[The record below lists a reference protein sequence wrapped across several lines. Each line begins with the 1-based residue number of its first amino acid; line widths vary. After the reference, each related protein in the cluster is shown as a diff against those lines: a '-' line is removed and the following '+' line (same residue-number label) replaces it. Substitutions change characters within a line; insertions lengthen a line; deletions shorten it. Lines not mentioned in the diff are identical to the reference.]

1 MPETLHRLRA
11 RVAAL
16 EEARTPLCSAP
27 LSGDSKS
34 GRLAL
39 GVPEMDALT
48 GGGLSLAD
56 MHEVRCSASR
66 DIACATGFVAGL
78 LAQLMKRSAR
88 DGPVFWVS
96 EGAATF
102 EAGFL
107 YAEGLSWFGVDPGRI
122 IHVHPRDLGDAL
134 WAAGEVARS
143 GNPVAT
149 VFHVKGNQRV
159 LDLAV
164 SRKLMLRA
172 QTGGA
177 PLFLLRQ
184 AGEEEASSAAT
195 RWHVAPA
202 PSLPDA
208 QFERGVGHMR
218 LALSLEKN
226 RNGQTGHWQVAW
238 NPEKRSFE
246 HAANPVSPRDAL
258 PHPRLPLHAPADRPH
273 PAAALGKGAG
283 PSVITG

>member
-1 MPETLHRLRA
+1 MPEPGKTLRALRA
-11 RVAAL
+11 RLGAL
-16 EEARTPLCSAP
+16 EEAHMSP
-27 LSGDSKS
+27 SGA
-34 GRLAL
+34 GRAGRVAL
-39 GVPEMDALT
+39 GVPDIDTMT

-66 DIACATGFVAGL
+66 DIACAAGFVAVL
-78 LAQLMKRSAR
+78 LGQLMKGGTH

-107 YAEGLSWFGVDPGRI
+107 YAEGLSWFGVDPAQI

-143 GNPVAT
+143 GNPLAT
-149 VFHVKGNQRV
+149 VFHVKGNHRA

-226 RNGQTGHWQVAW
+226 RNGRTGHWLVAW
-238 NPEKRSFE
+238 NPEKRSLE
-246 HAANPVSPRDAL
+246 HAANPVSSSATK
-258 PHPRLPLHAPADRPH
+258 PHSRLSLHPPADRSH
-273 PAAALGKGAG
+273 PQAALG
-283 PSVITG
+283 